1 MKPDV
6 IAVVAY
12 GRILPQVVLDIPP
25 KGCINIHASLLP
37 ALRGSGPVQWAVL
50 PGTGRDGGHSDVY
63 GSGDG
68 CRGHDRHPKDPR

>member
-37 ALRGSGPVQWAVL
+37 RPAGLRPCAVGGA